1 MANVPISAT
10 STTCFFSARANGQA
24 RTGNVV
30 QATTTRC
37 TFHATARA
45 GYAPIIRATSTRC
58 TFGISGTPTVDVA
71 AAVPLPIG
79 MTATVRCLLRLDG
92 QKMDLDRLVT
102 QVYNLWGMEVTSGRN
117 IEFARGR
124 VLEIINGALQIIY
137 SKAEKLDYFNR
148 ETITLTFGT
157 GVTTQKLP
165 VGVQNILGPVKLGNP
180 SNPTNIALRNA
191 GTVSEF
197 ENWLD
202 LYFAA
207 AAGPRVA
214 FIDRRS
220 SGTGFDSQACVLR
233 IGPAPTD
240 ETDVSLDYAA
250 EAPYYRETDYAGNAR
265 LKVPHSYVE
274 SLLLPIVKYNASLDS
289 LFRREE
295 MREALTADYRRALA
309 QLGMVDPDPVPQR
322 NAKPSAPASS
332 PA

>member
-58 TFGISGTPTVDVA
+58 TFGISATPTVDVP

-79 MTATVRCLLRLDG
+79 MTATMRCLLRLDG

-102 QVYNLWGMEVTSGRN
+102 QVYNLWGMEVKSGRD
-117 IEFARGR
+117 IAFARGR

-148 ETITLTFGT
+148 ETLDLTFGI
-157 GVTTQKLP
+157 GETTQNLP
-165 VGVQNILGPVKLGNP
+165 VGVQNILGPVKLG
-180 SNPTNIALRNA
+180 STALRNA

-197 ENWLD
+197 ESWLA
-202 LYFAA
+202 LYFATA
-207 AAGPRVA
+207 SAPRVA
-214 FIDRRS
+214 FVDRRS

-233 IGPAPTD
+233 IGPAPTA
-240 ETDVSLDYAA
+240 EVTVSLDYAT